1 MSGHSAK
8 PVPQSQSTFKRHI
21 FFAKNAFSRLHLF
34 LVNIQTS
41 HLPCS
46 SKKQLANFPRN
57 CAKAR
62 GIPRLEKTYG
72 TLGELSSPA
81 GSSASIHLRKAPSGT
96 STRTNQHFTMVVAL
110 GSAVGTPEPPVKPN
124 QVVPSDLDIFKVCS
138 LNLHLGLVV
147 HLSPRLVNEPS
158 LTGHHIQLKHPIE
171 VGSSP
176 WLTSNH
182 EQVEI
187 PHQQTP
193 RSTIRKTRQK
203 RTNKER
209 SKPNRNKSTRSTGV
223 PPLTRRV
230 RGKLRSN
237 ERKHTTILCSK
248 RASEV
253 NEFDMLFM

>member
-1 MSGHSAK
+1 MRRSVGSIAMSGHSAK
-8 PVPQSQSTFKRHI
+8 PVPQSQSMFKRHI

-41 HLPCS
+41 HLPCP

-147 HLSPRLVNEPS
+147 HFSPRLVNEPS

-171 VGSSP
+171 VGP
-176 WLTSNH
+176 LPTTNRWRYH
-182 EQVEI
+182 
-187 PHQQTP
+187 
-193 RSTIRKTRQK
+193 
-203 RTNKER
+203 TNKHQEAQ
-209 SKPNRNKSTRSTGV
+209 SEKPHKEEQT
-223 PPLTRRV
+223 
-230 RGKLRSN
+230 KK
-237 ERKHTTILCSK
+237 E
-248 RASEV
+248 ASQTETKAQ
-253 NEFDMLFM
+253 ETQGCHH

>member
-1 MSGHSAK
+1 MRRSVGSIAMSGHSAK
-8 PVPQSQSTFKRHI
+8 PVPQSQSMFKRHI

-41 HLPCS
+41 HLPCP

-124 QVVPSDLDIFKVCS
+124 QVVLQGLTFEAKGYVYTKANTSHNTYPHISIHTYTQ
-138 LNLHLGLVV
+138 NL
-147 HLSPRLVNEPS
+147 P
-158 LTGHHIQLKHPIE
+158 GH
-171 VGSSP
+171 V
-176 WLTSNH
+176 TA
-182 EQVEI
+182 
-187 PHQQTP
+187 
-193 RSTIRKTRQK
+193 
-203 RTNKER
+203 
-209 SKPNRNKSTRSTGV
+209 RN
-223 PPLTRRV
+223 
-230 RGKLRSN
+230 
-237 ERKHTTILCSK
+237 C
-248 RASEV
+248 
-253 NEFDMLFM
+253 